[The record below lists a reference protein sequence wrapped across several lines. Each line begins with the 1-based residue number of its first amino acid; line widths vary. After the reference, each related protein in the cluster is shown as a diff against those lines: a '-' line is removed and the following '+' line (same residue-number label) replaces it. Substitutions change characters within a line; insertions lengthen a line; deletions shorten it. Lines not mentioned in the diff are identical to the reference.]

1 MKIIGEKSMATYVKM
16 ALDIIFIGGI
26 GILFSLPVSVK
37 WYLTR
42 IYGSNTDGDY
52 YFLIGLLI
60 VTGILALGIL
70 REIRKIF
77 DTLKGKDP
85 FVIENVKCLRRMGIF
100 SFLISFFYLFKVI
113 FLNSSFTIIIVMI
126 FVIAGFFSI
135 ILAEVFKQAVEVKN
149 ENDYTI

>member
-1 MKIIGEKSMATYVKM
+1 MKIIGEKSLAAYVKI
-16 ALDIIFIGGI
+16 ALDIIFVAGI

-37 WYLTR
+37 WYLTH
-42 IYGSNTDGDY
+42 IYGSNKQQDY

-60 VTGILALGIL
+60 ISGILALGIL

-85 FVIENVKCLRRMGIF
+85 FVIENVNCLKRMGIF
-100 SFLISFFYLFKVI
+100 SFIISFCYVFKVI
-113 FLNSSFTIIIVMI
+113 FLNSFFTIIIVMI

-149 ENDYTI
+149 EHDYTI